1 MGGQSLPEK
10 LQQLQQLQGKQCRAS
25 ECDTLNNAGSCS
37 LSSIS
42 QQVTSDQQQTSHA
55 SEDPKPS
62 PRPGDSWHNRSKP
75 RRAVHNPDQPP
86 SDATGDRE
94 DAPNTSAQT
103 ARLDEN
109 KPRRR
114 FLPQP
119 IETTTKS
126 SNAGNSSKLQTSEQ
140 KCSAGPRRFKP
151 DLIETDRRSVKGESE
166 ELPHASKSPGLKQ
179 EAWRN
184 STRLSPNRPVYTEL
198 PESKFSYAS
207 LLRRQEGRRHSFRV
221 PELPSIE
228 SSGSEDSDEQSHS
241 PSLSSSYKSR
251 SSQKFTGNLKP
262 EKLRSDSCDAEYSEY
277 LLSLAARS
285 AQKQLRE
292 QALAASPNEQAYEP
306 VDHFDFAVDDED
318 SQSEDDLKYPQKHHL
333 KSRRQ
338 SSADL
343 SWELE
348 YMRHHKEE
356 AEMRLRAMVNSRN
369 RNRTSAGYQ
378 PTPRA
383 DGKISPPMLGEDI
396 VLPQSASPDGTMCE
410 NSTTE
415 NGSSQ
420 DPCHDCGGLWCADSR
435 PDGERVAG
443 LWMGTC
449 RKGQSGDDH
458 SQPFSGIMTPRPTD
472 LDRLSRSSTC
482 TNLHGMAGS
491 SPRPDLLAVTSKSLE
506 DEFHDGFVTQI
517 YNYLSLGYPC
527 IARYYDY
534 ELSKI
539 SGFTVQDLR
548 RDDLHTDA
556 RGYVVA
562 MESDANTACTRWRA
576 LRRYI
581 REWARQQPSLREEDT
596 GLEAWGM
603 PERRGSWAI

>member
-1 MGGQSLPEK
+1 MGGQSSSEG
-10 LQQLQQLQGKQCRAS
+10 LQQLQGKQS
-25 ECDTLNNAGSCS
+25 GTPECDPLNNAGSS
-37 LSSIS
+37 PLSSTG
-42 QQVTSDQQQTSHA
+42 QQVTNDQQQTSLG
-55 SEDPKPS
+55 SGDSKSS
-62 PRPGDSWHNRSKP
+62 PRPRRFLVQPIETSSRSSQT
-75 RRAVHNPDQPP
+75 RPDPT
-86 SDATGDRE
+86 DTTGDRD
-94 DAPNTSAQT
+94 DAPHTSAQT
-103 ARLDEN
+103 ARSDEN

-126 SNAGNSSKLQTSEQ
+126 SNDRTSSRPQTSEPNTTI
-140 KCSAGPRRFKP
+140 GPRRFKP
-151 DLIETDRRSVKGESE
+151 DLIETDSRSVKGESE
-166 ELPHASKSPGLKQ
+166 ELPHASKSPGLRQ

-184 STRLSPNRPVYTEL
+184 MSRLSPNRSAYTEL

-207 LLRRQEGRRHSFRV
+207 LLRREEGRRHSFRV

-228 SSGSEDSDEQSHS
+228 SSGSEDSDEPSHS
-241 PSLSSSYKSR
+241 PYLSSSHKSR
-251 SSQKFTGNLKP
+251 SSQRSTNNHKFA
-262 EKLRSDSCDAEYSEY
+262 KLRKESGDAEYSDY

-292 QALAASPNEQAYEP
+292 QALAAFPNEQVYEP
-306 VDHFDFAVDDED
+306 VDHFDFAIKDED

-356 AEMRLRAMVNSRN
+356 AEMRLRAMVNSKN

-396 VLPQSASPDGTMCE
+396 VLPQSESPDGTMCE
-410 NSTTE
+410 NSTAE
-415 NGSSQ
+415 NGSSE
-420 DPCHDCGGLWCADSR
+420 DPCHGCGGLWCADSR
-435 PDGERVAG
+435 PDGGRGAG

-449 RKGQSGDDH
+449 RKGQGGDDY
-458 SQPFSGIMTPRPTD
+458 SQPFSGIMTPMPTD

-491 SPRPDLLAVTSKSLE
+491 SPRPDLLTITSISME
-506 DEFHDGFVTQI
+506 DEFHDGFITQI

-539 SGFTVQDLR
+539 SGITVQDLR

-562 MESDANTACTRWRA
+562 MESDPNTACTRWRA

-581 REWARQQPSLREEDT
+581 REWARQQPSMAEEDT

-603 PERRGSWAI
+603 PQRRGSWAI